1 MIVFSPKS
9 MLKRK
14 DAASQPDDFMSGTFE
29 PVIGDDV
36 ADPAAVTTLVLCS
49 GRITWDL
56 LAERKRVQGDTVTTA
71 VARIEQLYPRP
82 VDEVKAEMAK
92 YPNLREIRWVQDE
105 PANMGPWPHLKL
117 NLAPELGDIPF
128 NRVSRTE
135 SAAPSVGQLK
145 VHQAELQMLLEQA
158 FA

>member
-1 MIVFSPKS
+1 
-9 MLKRK
+9 
-14 DAASQPDDFMSGTFE
+14 
-29 PVIGDDV
+29 
-36 ADPAAVTTLVLCS
+36 
-49 GRITWDL
+49 
-56 LAERKRVQGDTVTTA
+56 
-71 VARIEQLYPRP
+71 
-82 VDEVKAEMAK
+82 MAK

-145 VHQAELQMLLEQA
+145 VHQSELQTLLEQA